1 MRIYQPRESMRPQVR
16 YYLVLESDVDGAH
29 DSRFLGKL
37 QDVINDDEGLAN
49 MRNLGENMAWLLK
62 TLSNE

>member
-1 MRIYQPRESMRPQVR
+1 MVP
-16 YYLVLESDVDGAH
+16 ESDVDGAH
-29 DSRFLGKL
+29 ASRFLGKL

>member
-1 MRIYQPRESMRPQVR
+1 MR

-29 DSRFLGKL
+29 ASRFLGKL
-37 QDVINDDEGLAN
+37 QDVTNDDEGLAN

-62 TLSNE
+62 TLSNEWSKNR

>member
-1 MRIYQPRESMRPQVR
+1 MR

-29 DSRFLGKL
+29 ASRFLGKL

-49 MRNLGENMAWLLK
+49 MRNLGENMSFVLK
-62 TLSNE
+62 RIGLWM